1 MSDDQCDDHSFPEE
15 REPSGRVILAP
26 CLTCGMSAGDGMQA
40 LKAAIERET
49 FARVTA
55 DCASELATAAV
66 AKARAE
72 AFEEAAKKFMAV
84 KETEDKL
91 CHHPRMCVVTVTES
105 LLRMAADCRAKAK
118 E

>member
-72 AFEEAAKKFMAV
+72 AFEEAALLAESFAV
-84 KETEDKL
+84 RLEV
-91 CHHPRMCVVTVTES
+91 PYS
-105 LLRMAADCRAKAK
+105 LHSTAIDHASDIASALRAKAK